1 MVLPIYLYGH
11 PVLKQVA
18 NDIDQDYPDLPQLI
32 QNMWDTMN
40 FAKGV
45 GLAAPQIG
53 LSIRLF
59 VVDTK
64 PYYEDRKMDN
74 HIQKVFINPIIDEE
88 YGKEWNYEEGCLS
101 IPGIHAEI
109 SRQTHVKITYF
120 DAHFNQHTEVFNEM
134 NARVIQH
141 EYDHIEGVLFVDH
154 LSNFR
159 KQILQKKLGKI
170 RRGLFEAKYPIKQ

>member
-74 HIQKVFINPIIDEE
+74 HIHVGHDSVI
-88 YGKEWNYEEGCLS
+88 GKN
-101 IPGIHAEI
+101 
-109 SRQTHVKITYF
+109 
-120 DAHFNQHTEVFNEM
+120 
-134 NARVIQH
+134 
-141 EYDHIEGVLFVDH
+141 
-154 LSNFR
+154 
-159 KQILQKKLGKI
+159 
-170 RRGLFEAKYPIKQ
+170 